1 MSAIRTVVIALADR
15 VIRQATC
22 PVPVVPHRSL
32 NIGNAM
38 AGAGVAG
45 EN

>member
-1 MSAIRTVVIALADR
+1 MSAIHTVVVLADR
-15 VIRQATC
+15 VIRPATC
-22 PVPVVPHRSL
+22 PVTVVRHHSL
-32 NIGNAM
+32 NVGNAM